1 MGYPSNGNPVVISAS
16 IPDETTYVAGSA
28 TTVSTAD
35 LQYSTND
42 GATWTDTQPT
52 NTADVTDLRWVLQ
65 TQVGSTSAQVQ
76 YNVTVDSTYS
86 GATLTATVSG
96 TMFDGSVLTTT
107 SSAVGATP
115 TNTPTPTP
123 TSPPTATPSRTRRRP
138 RTPSPT
144 PTATPS
150 PTPPANSPPTA
161 VDDSIQVAM
170 SAATTFNVLAN
181 DTDPDGNL
189 APSRTV
195 ATTQPTH
202 GTLVSNGNGVFVYT
216 PNASYIGLD
225 GFNYRACD
233 TALACDGAVVTLFVG
248 YEQLHWV
255 TNTTS
260 VAYED
265 LKNAGWSDW
274 DYNDFVV
281 HIEIREGLDP
291 SNQVAALQI
300 NYRSPGPRRR
310 VL

>member
-1 MGYPSNGNPVVISAS
+1 
-16 IPDETTYVAGSA
+16 
-28 TTVSTAD
+28 
-35 LQYSTND
+35 
-42 GATWTDTQPT
+42 
-52 NTADVTDLRWVLQ
+52 
-65 TQVGSTSAQVQ
+65 
-76 YNVTVDSTYS
+76 
-86 GATLTATVSG
+86 
-96 TMFDGSVLTTT
+96 
-107 SSAVGATP
+107 
-115 TNTPTPTP
+115 
-123 TSPPTATPSRTRRRP
+123 
-138 RTPSPT
+138 
-144 PTATPS
+144 
-150 PTPPANSPPTA
+150 
-161 VDDSIQVAM
+161 M

-181 DTDPDGNL
+181 DTVPDGNL

-202 GTLVSNGNGVFVYT
+202 GTLVNNGNGVFVYT
-216 PNASYIGLD
+216 PNAGYIGLD

-300 NYRSPGPRRR
+300 NYEALARGAGYYERFFHKCPSPGVACRC
-310 VL
+310 